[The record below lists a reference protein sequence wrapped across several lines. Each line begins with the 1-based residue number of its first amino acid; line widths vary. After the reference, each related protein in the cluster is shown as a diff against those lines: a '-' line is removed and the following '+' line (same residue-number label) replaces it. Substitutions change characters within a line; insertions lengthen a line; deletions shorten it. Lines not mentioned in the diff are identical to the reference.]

1 MKNVIVKP
9 IVTERLTEEA
19 ERFNR
24 YGFVVDKNANK
35 IEIRE
40 AIEKMYN
47 VSVAS
52 VRTMN
57 YMGKKSVRMT
67 TSGMLKGKKADYKK
81 AIITVASG
89 DIIDFYAG
97 I

>member
-1 MKNVIVKP
+1 MADIIKKP

-19 ERFNR
+19 EKFNR

-35 IEIRE
+35 VEIRKS
-40 AIEKMYN
+40 IEKMYGVN
-47 VSVAS
+47 VTS

-57 YMGKKSVRMT
+57 YMGKKSQRFT
-67 TSGMLKGKKADYKK
+67 TSGLLSGKKADYKK
-81 AIITVASG
+81 AIITVADG
-89 DIIDFYAG
+89 DSIDFYAG